1 MQAFLYKNGVY
12 IRVIYILKLLNWK
25 FYTKTEKVHLR
36 QFEQEWMYNNDII
49 ET

>member
-1 MQAFLYKNGVY
+1 MSY
-12 IRVIYILKLLNWK
+12 ISFETVILQSLNWIL
-25 FYTKTEKVHLR
+25 YTKTEKVHLQ